1 MALDH
6 LAHRA
11 RAAEDLEL
19 QRPERCR
26 HAQPRVAAAR
36 KPACGIAEREGEERE
51 GRGERRFVA
60 WGRKVPRTGG
70 MVFAV
75 GTRDEIEAEAQ
86 RDPFV
91 ANGAATVN
99 VIEFDAKFAGE
110 GLEALQR

>member
-1 MALDH
+1 MFILDITYTAPTERMDELLPDH
-6 LAHRA
+6 IAW
-11 RAAEDLEL
+11 LE
-19 QRPERCR
+19 
-26 HAQPRVAAAR
+26 
-36 KPACGIAEREGEERE
+36 K
-51 GRGERRFVA
+51 GRGEGRFVA

-75 GTRDEIEAEAQ
+75 GTREEIEAEAQ

-91 ANGAATVN
+91 ANGAATVD

>member
-1 MALDH
+1 MFILDITYTAPTERMDELLPDH
-6 LAHRA
+6 IVW
-11 RAAEDLEL
+11 LEKG
-19 QRPERCR
+19 RD
-26 HAQPRVAAAR
+26 
-36 KPACGIAEREGEERE
+36 EG
-51 GRGERRFVA
+51 RFVA

-75 GTRDEIEAEAQ
+75 GSRDEIEAEAQ

>member
-1 MALDH
+1 MFILDITYTAPIERMDELLPDH
-6 LAHRA
+6 IAW
-11 RAAEDLEL
+11 LETN
-19 QRPERCR
+19 
-26 HAQPRVAAAR
+26 
-36 KPACGIAEREGEERE
+36 REAG
-51 GRGERRFVA
+51 RFVA
-60 WGRKVPRTGG
+60 GGRKVPRTGG

-75 GTRDEIEAEAQ
+75 GTREEIEAEAQ

>member
-1 MALDH
+1 MFILDITYTAPIERMDELLPDH
-6 LAHRA
+6 IAW
-11 RAAEDLEL
+11 LEKG
-19 QRPERCR
+19 RD
-26 HAQPRVAAAR
+26 
-36 KPACGIAEREGEERE
+36 EG
-51 GRGERRFVA
+51 RFVA

-75 GTRDEIEAEAQ
+75 GTREEVEAEAQ